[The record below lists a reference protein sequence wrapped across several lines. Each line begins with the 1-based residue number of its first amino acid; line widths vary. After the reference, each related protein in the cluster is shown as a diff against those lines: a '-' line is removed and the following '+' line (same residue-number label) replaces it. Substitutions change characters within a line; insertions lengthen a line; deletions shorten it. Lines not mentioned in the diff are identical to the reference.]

1 MNYSDDRL
9 PYGWIMARVLFPSP
23 VIYTFGLTTFEY
35 FFSVREYER
44 KHGLYE
50 SNRRRIITKCM
61 ALNFDPDQ
69 REPARITRENN
80 LSISQDS
87 LWKIAVWHAMTKHD
101 HAFKSDELKLFF
113 ERHTNSLNDAEDFL
127 AEMGK
132 RWEASTATRT
142 RLTLMRR

>member
-9 PYGWIMARVLFPSP
+9 PHGWIMARVLFPSP
-23 VIYTFGLTTFEY
+23 IVYTFGLTTFK
-35 FFSVREYER
+35 FFVSVREYDR

-50 SNRRRIITKCM
+50 ANRRDVITKCT
-61 ALNFDPDQ
+61 ALNFDTDQ

-101 HAFKSDELKLFF
+101 HTFKSNELKRFF
-113 ERHTNSLNDAEDFL
+113 EPHTTSLNDAGEFL
-127 AEMGK
+127 TEMAMKFK
-132 RWEASTATRT
+132 RQHAYANG
-142 RLTLMRR
+142 